1 MRELIPR
8 VNAQA
13 RGGLVGAEVW
23 NEMRGNGTNECCS
36 DAKSIFTTEIDED
49 GSDAALAT
57 KHATF
62 MEPPSG
68 MVESSRS
75 FAAP

>member
-13 RGGLVGAEVW
+13 CGGLAGAEVW
-23 NEMRGNGTNECCS
+23 KESGGSSTDERCS
-36 DAKSIFTTEIDED
+36 EATSIFTTEIDED

-57 KHATF
+57 KHATT

-68 MVESSRS
+68 IFELSR
-75 FAAP
+75 